1 MNTRVSIFARGGHM
15 RAACANRNAWLRIGD
30 ILVKRV
36 SSFSKY
42 RLKNV
47 VWLKNK
53 LCLLQFN
60 YNIIFHNK
68 IT

>member
-1 MNTRVSIFARGGHM
+1 MSTRVGIFARGGHM

-42 RLKNV
+42 RLKN
-47 VWLKNK
+47 KC
-53 LCLLQFN
+53 CL
-60 YNIIFHNK
+60 IEK
-68 IT
+68 